1 VPTKKVDYS
10 VKKPAIRTAIPVRR
24 YSYGE
29 FTLTVLGD
37 IESSNNVSY
46 VYVMAVI
53 QGQNS
58 EPGLYLTA
66 ERVAGS
72 GYDMRIIMQDGE
84 EIIGHSEQWADLD
97 VFVEEALKVVSRVL
111 NLSDEAPYQ
120 LM

>member
-1 VPTKKVDYS
+1 M
-10 VKKPAIRTAIPVRR
+10 KKPAIQTAIPVRR

-29 FTLTVLGD
+29 FTLTVLGEIQSGD
-37 IESSNNVSY
+37 AIRY
-46 VYVMAVI
+46 AWVMAVI
-53 QGQNS
+53 QGQNP

-66 ERVAGS
+66 ERAAGS

-84 EIIGHSEQWADLD
+84 QVIGHSEQWSDLD
-97 VFVEEALKVVSRVL
+97 VFVEEAVKVVSQVL

>member
-1 VPTKKVDYS
+1 MN
-10 VKKPAIRTAIPVRR
+10 KPAIQTAIPLRR

-37 IESSNNVSY
+37 IESSNNVRY

-53 QGQNS
+53 QGQNP
-58 EPGLYLTA
+58 EPGLYVTA
-66 ERVAGS
+66 ERAAAS

-84 EIIGHSEQWADLD
+84 QIIGHSEQWADVD
-97 VFVEEALKVVSRVL
+97 VFVEEAVKVVSRML
-111 NLSDEAPYQ
+111 KLSDEAPYQ

>member
-1 VPTKKVDYS
+1 M
-10 VKKPAIRTAIPVRR
+10 KKPAIQTAIPVRR

-29 FTLTVLGD
+29 FTLTVLGE
-37 IESSNNVSY
+37 IESNDAARY
-46 VYVMAVI
+46 AYVMAVI
-53 QGQNS
+53 QGQDP

-66 ERVAGS
+66 EQAADS

-84 EIIGHSEQWADLD
+84 QVIGHSEQWSDLD
-97 VFVEEALKVVSRVL
+97 AFVEQAIRVVSQVL

>member
-1 VPTKKVDYS
+1 MQIRNVDYI
-10 VKKPAIRTAIPVRR
+10 VKKPEILTAIPIRR

-29 FTLTVLGD
+29 FTLTVLGE
-37 IESSNNVSY
+37 IESGDSIRY
-46 VYVMAVI
+46 AYVMAVI
-53 QGQNS
+53 QGQNP

-66 ERVAGS
+66 EQAADS

-97 VFVEEALKVVSRVL
+97 MFVEEAVRVISRVL
-111 NLSDEAPYQ
+111 NLSDEVPYK